1 MRNAESF
8 WILGILVAVP
18 LAARP
23 QLQPFG
29 GRVRSPVVH
38 GCHDRTV
45 LTLRNEGSTR
55 ASYRIRWLA
64 SDGAPLG
71 RSEPRS
77 LESEALAE
85 LDIAALAEST
95 GIVAKASQV
104 EIDWVSERFTRVVA
118 AAAMVPRRAC
128 ESHELA
134 STRPIPV
141 EIEGP
146 RLIRWAEFQAVSR
159 E

>member
-29 GRVRSPVVH
+29 GRVGSPVVH

-45 LTLRNEGSTR
+45 LTLRNDGSAR
-55 ASYRIRWLA
+55 ASYRIGWVA
-64 SDGAPLG
+64 ADGAPLG
-71 RSEPRS
+71 RSEPRA

-85 LDIAALAEST
+85 LDVTALAEST
-95 GIVAKASQV
+95 GIVARASQV
-104 EIDWVSERFTRVVA
+104 EIDWVSERFTRVGA
-118 AAAMVPRRAC
+118 AAALVPRCSC
-128 ESHELA
+128 ESHDLA

-146 RLIRWAEFQAVSR
+146 RPIRWAEFQAVSR